1 MKRFLIAVAALTAG
15 LTIAPAAFAFTLG
28 GGAQAEPG
36 QVRLVSDFSNVATL
50 DDASWI
56 DLDVPAGLTFAGITT
71 LATQFNVTD
80 DDCGAGSPRFQVAVG
95 GKNVFVYL
103 GPSPSFTGCTPNTWT
118 SSGNL
123 VGTSDACRVD
133 TSQHAPGTQCST
145 WAAAVALLGAQTVTG
160 VRLVVDS
167 GWWFVPPRTQTD
179 QEQTVLVRG
188 VTLNGTTIIT
198 PEQPSGK
205 QNPAKLCKEQRA
217 ALGASAFNELWGTNA
232 NDRNAHGKCVS
243 AMAKAKSSG
252 SMQVAI
258 LDATQT
264 CKGNGM
270 KGAQLGACVSARD
283 GVAATKAD
291 KANRGGKGNNKG
303 KKRR

>member
-1 MKRFLIAVAALTAG
+1 MKRLLIAVAALTAG
-15 LTIAPAAFAFTLG
+15 LTIAPAALAYTLG

-36 QVRLVSDFSNVATL
+36 QVRLVSDFSNTSTL
-50 DDASWI
+50 DDSSWI
-56 DLDVPAGLTFAGITT
+56 SLDVPSGLTFAGITS
-71 LATQFNVTD
+71 LAAQFNVTD
-80 DDCGAGSPRFQVAVG
+80 DDCGAGSPRFQITVG

-103 GPSPSFTGCTPNTWT
+103 GPSPTFTGCTQNTWVST
-118 SSGNL
+118 GNL

-145 WAAAVALLGAQTVTG
+145 WAAAVALLGSQPVTAIT
-160 VRLVVDS
+160 LVVDS
-167 GWWFVPPRTQTD
+167 GWWFVAPRTQTD

-188 VTLNGTTIIT
+188 VTLNGQTVIT

-205 QNPAKLCKEQRA
+205 QNPAKLCKAQRVSMGTA
-217 ALGASAFNELWGTNA
+217 AFNETWGTNA
-232 NDRNAHGKCVS
+232 NDRNAYGKCVS
-243 AMAKAKSSG
+243 AMAKPNSG
-252 SMQVAI
+252 SVHSAI
-258 LDATQT
+258 LNATKA
-264 CKGNGM
+264 CKAKGM

-291 KANRGGKGNNKG
+291 KADQAGKGKG